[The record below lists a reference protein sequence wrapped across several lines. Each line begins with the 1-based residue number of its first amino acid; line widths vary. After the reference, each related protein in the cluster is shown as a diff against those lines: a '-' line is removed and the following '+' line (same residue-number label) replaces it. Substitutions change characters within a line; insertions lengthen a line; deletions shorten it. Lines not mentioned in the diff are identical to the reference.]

1 MRIML
6 NQMILQTWDKQIQT
20 IAFIKWANLLSNH
33 KKKNSTIILQC
44 VWRRLIYELFNT
56 VNASFVVAEITA
68 SEAFGK

>member
-1 MRIML
+1 MSKPIE
-6 NQMILQTWDKQIQT
+6 QPQ
-20 IAFIKWANLLSNH
+20 